1 MSDSEYDISSGDE
14 LTTAAVAAGHEQKA
28 PQQRQPLQMP
38 TEAVAPQQEQKK
50 TPIKQPKVAKHQSK
64 QEVDGVSGV
73 APQQVAAL
81 KENIEK
87 VKKVRKSRAKNTPV
101 SDFQQ
106 VKARDEA
113 TLENTKLIMSLV
125 ERIEFL
131 DKKLDSATNGVQAK
145 RAAEIQSN
153 LHQAKAMFAKF
164 SR

>member
-1 MSDSEYDISSGDE
+1 MSDSEYDISSADEQLRGDPVDPPNPPKKQ
-14 LTTAAVAAGHEQKA
+14 LADPT
-28 PQQRQPLQMP
+28 QQAYHPGVGGVSP
-38 TEAVAPQQEQKK
+38 QKK
-50 TPIKQPKVAKHQSK
+50 LAEQRGMPAQ
-64 QEVDGVSGV
+64 D
-73 APQQVAAL
+73 APPQGLIAL

-125 ERIEFL
+125 QRIEFL

>member
-14 LTTAAVAAGHEQKA
+14 QLRGDPVDPPNPPKKQLAEPTQQASGVGGVSPQKK
-28 PQQRQPLQMP
+28 PNKKQPTQKQLAEP
-38 TEAVAPQQEQKK
+38 ASVAPQDL
-50 TPIKQPKVAKHQSK
+50 I
-64 QEVDGVSGV
+64 
-73 APQQVAAL
+73 AL
-81 KENIEK
+81 KENAEK

-125 ERIEFL
+125 QRIEFL

>member
-14 LTTAAVAAGHEQKA
+14 LATAAAPCGRTVAAGQAQPTQPEQH
-28 PQQRQPLQMP
+28 
-38 TEAVAPQQEQKK
+38 EQKK
-50 TPIKQPKVAKHQSK
+50 TTVKQAKHQSK
-64 QEVDGVSGV
+64 PIEQPAEPAVHKIAGDF
-73 APQQVAAL
+73 QAAL

>member
-1 MSDSEYDISSGDE
+1 MSDSEYDISSADDE
-14 LTTAAVAAGHEQKA
+14 QSAAASANVDPPNPPKKQLAEPTQPT
-28 PQQRQPLQMP
+28 PQEKPNKEKPNKKQLATQRGLPP
-38 TEAVAPQQEQKK
+38 PQ
-50 TPIKQPKVAKHQSK
+50 
-64 QEVDGVSGV
+64 D
-73 APQQVAAL
+73 QQLAQIAL
-81 KENIEK
+81 KENAEK

-125 ERIEFL
+125 QRIEFL

>member
-14 LTTAAVAAGHEQKA
+14 QLRGDPVNPPNPPKKQLAEPTQPQEKPNKEKPNKKQPVVAHPQLAEAAS
-28 PQQRQPLQMP
+28 
-38 TEAVAPQQEQKK
+38 VAPQDL
-50 TPIKQPKVAKHQSK
+50 I
-64 QEVDGVSGV
+64 
-73 APQQVAAL
+73 AL
-81 KENIEK
+81 KENAEK

-125 ERIEFL
+125 QRIEFL

>member
-1 MSDSEYDISSGDE
+1 MSDSEYDISSGDDAGTQFPMAE
-14 LTTAAVAAGHEQKA
+14 TCCNPATQAPTVQPTPAKPTKPAKQPAKPATQAVAQSVGGRIGEPIGSVSPVA
-28 PQQRQPLQMP
+28 LQES
-38 TEAVAPQQEQKK
+38 T
-50 TPIKQPKVAKHQSK
+50 
-64 QEVDGVSGV
+64 
-73 APQQVAAL
+73 
-81 KENIEK
+81 EK
-87 VKKVRKSRAKNTPV
+87 VKKARKSRAKNSPN

-106 VKARDEA
+106 VKIRDEA
-113 TLENTKLIMSLV
+113 TLENTKLILSLV